1 MRRLVLALLLT
12 AACSLPGDPAPSPTT
27 GPTTCERLSDQL
39 VPPVYHPQRLQL
51 LEPCVLYRGVVIAN
65 LHEQDGDRHL
75 WIAPD
80 PDYERFLNPANVYH
94 GRKALVAEIV
104 PACITEPA
112 DEAAA
117 ARCPRSTLSPPP
129 SGSHVEITG
138 PWVLDTHH
146 GWDEIHPVASIKILP
161 RT

>member
-1 MRRLVLALLLT
+1 MRHLLLALLLT
-12 AACSLPGDPAPSPTT
+12 TACLPGRPSPTT
-27 GPTTCERLSDQL
+27 SPTTLACAS

-65 LHEQDGDRHL
+65 LREPDGDSHL

-80 PDYERFLNPANVYH
+80 PDYERFLNLANVYH

-104 PACITEPA
+104 PACTRAPA
-112 DEAAA
+112 DEASV
-117 ARCPRSTLSPPP
+117 ARCPRSMLSPPA

-146 GWDEIHPVASIKILP
+146 HWLEIHPVASIKILP